1 MNTLAATVLL
11 LLADGTPEPKDVKAG
26 WLAFGIFLA
35 LVAATALLGVSL
47 ASHLR
52 KASGRQIDVERGVVR
67 APSRTIPR
75 TTADRVTAD
84 LLGGVWEKPRTDP
97 RTNGDTAHG

>member
-35 LVAATALLGVSL
+35 LVAATALLCVSFVRQ
-47 ASHLR
+47 LR
-52 KASGRQIDVERGVVR
+52 KAQAAKDAGVF
-67 APSRTIPR
+67 
-75 TTADRVTAD
+75 D
-84 LLGGVWEKPRTDP
+84 EKD
-97 RTNGDTAHG
+97 

>member
-35 LVAATALLGVSL
+35 LVAATALLCVSFVRQ
-47 ASHLR
+47 LR
-52 KASGRQIDVERGVVR
+52 KAQAAKDAGIFD
-67 APSRTIPR
+67 
-75 TTADRVTAD
+75 D
-84 LLGGVWEKPRTDP
+84 KK
-97 RTNGDTAHG
+97 

>member
-35 LVAATALLGVSL
+35 LVAATALLCVSFVRQ
-47 ASHLR
+47 LR
-52 KASGRQIDVERGVVR
+52 KAQSAKDAGVY
-67 APSRTIPR
+67 
-75 TTADRVTAD
+75 D
-84 LLGGVWEKPRTDP
+84 EKK
-97 RTNGDTAHG
+97 